1 MDALF
6 LGRRGEMLTRQA
18 MHKRYHTIVES
29 LGIDATVH
37 ALRHSYATHL
47 LKGGANIRQVQ
58 LLLGHADIRT
68 TQIYTHLDT
77 DDLLATFDKYSPLSR
92 EPGQE

>member
-1 MDALF
+1 M
-6 LGRRGEMLTRQA
+6 
-18 MHKRYHTIVES
+18 
-29 LGIDATVH
+29 H

-58 LLLGHADIRT
+58 MLLGHADIKT

-77 DDLLATFDKYSPLSR
+77 DDLLATFDKYFPLSKDKI
-92 EPGQE
+92 EE